1 MLFTVPEVLRKRV
14 ADLVAREKLGGL
26 SPAETAELDRHL
38 EIEHV
43 MRIAKARA
51 RMRTLAS

>member
-1 MLFTVPEVLRKRV
+1 MLHTYPERLRKRV
-14 ADLVAREKLGGL
+14 AELVAREKLGGL
-26 SPAETAELDRHL
+26 SPTETAELDHHL

-51 RMRTLAS
+51 RMPPPAS

>member
-1 MLFTVPEVLRKRV
+1 MLHTFPEILRNRV
-14 ADLVAREKLGGL
+14 
-26 SPAETAELDRHL
+26 AELDGYL

-51 RMRTLAS
+51 RMRSRPN